1 MYISHFIAN
10 IATAK
15 ELDKTMITPR
25 KTRIPYLD
33 FLKFFAIASV
43 LLGHSVEQTT
53 GNDFWDN
60 PIWSFIYTYH
70 MPLFMLLCGYFFG
83 SSLNLSF
90 GELIKKKFVQL
101 VIPSLSAFAIMY
113 AFVMLT
119 GYNPCPELMD
129 FSWFGFFNAVWF
141 LKCVFFCYLIGY
153 IALKSLRSFWA
164 AALVS
169 IVLFTILPIGNVD
182 NINFMLPMFWLGYF
196 CQKEQE
202 VIDRHRC
209 RLLIASL
216 VAFAALLPFW
226 SGRLTVYMVPIQVV
240 DWTNGTVD
248 WTNLNITVYRMV
260 IGIVGSMVF
269 FLSAPWVYG
278 KIEHGRLTPTLNNL
292 GKCTLGIYW
301 TQTFLL
307 ECTLHG
313 LGFYVGTAGSFIV
326 GPVVAT
332 IELILCYQVVLL
344 LKKHRYTRL
353 LLLGEK

>member
-1 MYISHFIAN
+1 
-10 IATAK
+10 
-15 ELDKTMITPR
+15 
-25 KTRIPYLD
+25 
-33 FLKFFAIASV
+33 
-43 LLGHSVEQTT
+43 
-53 GNDFWDN
+53 
-60 PIWSFIYTYH
+60 
-70 MPLFMLLCGYFFG
+70 
-83 SSLNLSF
+83 
-90 GELIKKKFVQL
+90 
-101 VIPSLSAFAIMY
+101 
-113 AFVMLT
+113 
-119 GYNPCPELMD
+119 
-129 FSWFGFFNAVWF
+129 
-141 LKCVFFCYLIGY
+141 
-153 IALKSLRSFWA
+153 
-164 AALVS
+164 
-169 IVLFTILPIGNVD
+169 
-182 NINFMLPMFWLGYF
+182 MLPMFWLGYF

-216 VAFAALLPFW
+216 VTFAALLPFW
-226 SGRLTVYMVPIQVV
+226 SGRLTVYTVPIQVV

-269 FLSAPWVYG
+269 FLSVPWVYG

>member
-1 MYISHFIAN
+1 MGCFKITLYLPAHFY
-10 IATAK
+10 TGH
-15 ELDKTMITPR
+15 
-25 KTRIPYLD
+25 
-33 FLKFFAIASV
+33 
-43 LLGHSVEQTT
+43 LGHHDIAQYNI
-53 GNDFWDN
+53 G
-60 PIWSFIYTYH
+60 
-70 MPLFMLLCGYFFG
+70 LYFFC
-83 SSLNLSF
+83 F
-90 GELIKKKFVQL
+90 FQ
-101 VIPSLSAFAIMY
+101 AF
-113 AFVMLT
+113 
-119 GYNPCPELMD
+119 
-129 FSWFGFFNAVWF
+129 
-141 LKCVFFCYLIGY
+141 
-153 IALKSLRSFWA
+153 
-164 AALVS
+164 
-169 IVLFTILPIGNVD
+169 FTILPIGNVD

-202 VIDRHRC
+202 VIDRHRR

-248 WTNLNITVYRMV
+248 WTNLNITVYRMI

-313 LGFYVGTAGSFIV
+313 LGFYVGTAGSFIA